1 MNAARLAAVAESPLG
16 LLRSAFWIGLFSFR
30 EMIRRKRVV
39 MVGIV
44 LLLPVALTAVW
55 RILDTEGMVSARL
68 LLANL
73 SGMVY
78 VHFMI
83 VVVSLAFGL
92 SALGEPI
99 DEGSI
104 VYYWTRPLT
113 RFSIYLGRLWAAQTV
128 AAVLLVFSLAACFL
142 VMVTGNL
149 GIIDMAFLR
158 IYLET
163 CLVIVFGAVVYTA
176 IFAALGT
183 ALRKPMLLAILYA
196 FGWESISGNAPL
208 RLQLMTVVFHLRN
221 MIHNPAAG
229 IDSMPNLLQ
238 ELKKALLNEVPPPS
252 WQSLAV
258 LLAVI
263 VISVVLG
270 VWFLRR
276 KELLR

>member
-1 MNAARLAAVAESPLG
+1 MNAERIAAPSESPLG
-16 LLRSAFWIGLFSFR
+16 LLRSSFWIGIFSFR
-30 EMIRRKRVV
+30 EMIRRRRVV
-39 MVGIV
+39 MVGLV
-44 LLLPVALTAVW
+44 LLLPVLLTAAW
-55 RILDTEGMVSARL
+55 RILDTDGIVSARL

-113 RFSIYLGRLWAAQTV
+113 RFSIYLGRLWAAQTI
-128 AAVLLVFSLAACFL
+128 AALLLVLSLAACFL
-142 VMVTGNL
+142 VMVVGDF
-149 GIIDMAFLR
+149 GVIDMKFLR

-163 CLVIVFGAVVYTA
+163 CLVIVFGALVYTA

-221 MIHNPAAG
+221 LIHNPAAG
-229 IDSMPNLLQ
+229 SENMPNLLQ
-238 ELKKALLNEVPPPS
+238 ELKRALLNETPPPS
-252 WQSLAV
+252 WQSLAA
-258 LLAVI
+258 LLAV
-263 VISVVLG
+263 VAVSVAAG

>member
-1 MNAARLAAVAESPLG
+1 MNAERIAAPSESPLG
-16 LLRSAFWIGLFSFR
+16 LLRSAFWIGIFSFR
-30 EMIRRKRVV
+30 EMIRRRRVV
-39 MVGIV
+39 MVGLV
-44 LLLPVALTAVW
+44 LLLPVLLTAAW
-55 RILDTEGMVSARL
+55 RILDTDGIVSARL

-113 RFSIYLGRLWAAQTV
+113 RFSIYLGRLWAAQTIS
-128 AAVLLVFSLAACFL
+128 ALLLVLSLAACFL
-142 VMVTGNL
+142 VMVVGDL
-149 GIIDMAFLR
+149 GVIDMKFLR

-163 CLVIVFGAVVYTA
+163 CLVIVFGALVYTA

-221 MIHNPAAG
+221 LIHNPAAG
-229 IDSMPNLLQ
+229 SENMPNLLQ
-238 ELKKALLNEVPPPS
+238 ELKRALLNETPPPS
-252 WQSLAV
+252 WQSLAA
-258 LLAVI
+258 LLAV
-263 VISVVLG
+263 VAVSVAAG